1 VRMRHQARE
10 IALQILFQ
18 TEFSALISHHDYLS
32 LLEETVPKESVEYA
46 DLIVRGVKNFQKEI
60 DATIQATSAH
70 WTLQRMSVVDRNV
83 LRISI
88 FEMKHSSELIQPG
101 VAINEAIELA
111 KQYGSAESASFVN
124 GILDSVAKGL

>member
-1 VRMRHQARE
+1 MRHQARE